1 MFDLVPFD
9 SRSGSIFDA
18 FDRMMNSGF
27 FGGLDA
33 DCAPCRTDILD
44 GGDKFVL
51 KADMPGFRKED
62 IKIGVDG
69 DVLTVSAEHREESGG
84 GKNFVRR
91 ERRFGAL
98 SRSFDIQGIDAGKIS
113 ANYQD
118 GVLTLDLPKI
128 VETKPGSRK
137 IEVQ

>member
-9 SRSGSIFDA
+9 TRSGSIFDT

-27 FGGLDA
+27 FGLDE
-33 DCAPCRTDILD
+33 DYAPCRTDILD

-51 KADMPGFRKED
+51 KADLPGFRKED
-62 IKIGVDG
+62 IKIDVSG
-69 DVLTVSAEHREESGG
+69 DVLTVSAEHKEESGG

-91 ERRFGAL
+91 ERRYGAL

-128 VETKPGSRK
+128 VETKPASRK